1 VLAKNRAKSVCGRL
15 RRIGVD
21 ARFVPVGL
29 GRAPKRPGVRYVGP
43 GARHV
48 MVYVQYETTQ
58 PKAPPPKTNKK
69 TRRSA
74 R

>member
-1 VLAKNRAKSVCGRL
+1 
-15 RRIGVD
+15 
-21 ARFVPVGL
+21 VGL